1 MLTNTLI
8 GTISHTLLN
17 MDFYKNYHHQESLKD
32 EEFERLLKK
41 KLSVHLKNIY
51 KAILTHES

>member
-1 MLTNTLI
+1 
-8 GTISHTLLN
+8 
-17 MDFYKNYHHQESLKD
+17 MDFYKNYHHQESMKD
-32 EEFERLLKK
+32 EEFERVLKK